1 MRDQQY
7 FELRSRAVKRMK
19 ETDNPN
25 PFPHKFNV
33 TYDLRN
39 FERDFSYLKKGE
51 VLRERVIQ
59 VGCRIYNIRRAG
71 DNLRFYEVAVDGAE
85 IQIMAQS
92 QEAAGMFC
100 SCGERFGFRML
111 SNEQAMSSSLTSM
124 TIYGVETSL
133 VSLDSPAARVRGRMR
148 TTLANFPSLL
158 SKSFYSLHVYIKFHP
173 NITVSRTKR
182 RDTATATSTFL

>member
-1 MRDQQY
+1 MPDQQY

-19 ETDNPN
+19 ETDSPN

-51 VLRERVIQ
+51 VLRERAIQ

-92 QEAAGMFC
+92 QEATGMF
-100 SCGERFGFRML
+100 
-111 SNEQAMSSSLTSM
+111 SLM
-124 TIYGVETSL
+124 
-133 VSLDSPAARVRGRMR
+133 
-148 TTLANFPSLL
+148 
-158 SKSFYSLHVYIKFHP
+158 
-173 NITVSRTKR
+173 
-182 RDTATATSTFL
+182 